1 MRESVC
7 MREKRAIRKVDF
19 KLYENL
25 HNLQIGPIKITF
37 FTGGHC
43 KAFDWSS
50 MRIVHLRLIVYRWT
64 L

>member
-37 FTGGHC
+37 LQVDIE
-43 KAFDWSS
+43 K
-50 MRIVHLRLIVYRWT
+50 LLIG
-64 L
+64 LQCA